1 MLLLRKFPCL
11 STMRNCRRALCC
23 VVVWSIVILV
33 SIDVSTATWSP
44 HLHPKETHHHSYS
57 QDQNSGNQNGCQ
69 QPNSNYMNA
78 DALRGGSTIL
88 QPPPPPPPLQQH
100 QESEM
105 LQHQHHHRQ
114 NPPDHHKEAPSFIPK
129 IKLKHVANALLH
141 TCEWNRRLL
150 QGLKHW
156 GGRHRSSSQSHQYIE
171 DQKQQLHS
179 NTNVH
184 DSQQNKYGN
193 LPVNVHPSRAWQP
206 PIQALSGRLLEEEEL
221 SLFHA
226 KIPRS
231 QSSSSSDLD
240 EIGEDMVRYWGPDLL
255 PYLEHIVDLLGMDK
269 NGVEISLAMIYM
281 DRACS
286 VETPRSNGVPSCPF
300 CSPRTVH
307 RLSLSALMIS
317 IQAVR
322 GEPQHLGMTE
332 DEYYTRLSLS
342 LGIPLLQLQQMVE
355 WMRAALGDDG
365 LYVTLEEMRTWSRSL
380 EAIFSSSSS
389 SQTQ

>member
-1 MLLLRKFPCL
+1 M
-11 STMRNCRRALCC
+11 
-23 VVVWSIVILV
+23 VVWCIVVLV
-33 SIDVSTATWSP
+33 SIDVSTATRSP
-44 HLHPKETHHHSYS
+44 HQQPKEIYTHKYH
-57 QDQNSGNQNGCQ
+57 QDCESRNQNGNQ
-69 QPNSNYMNA
+69 QPNVDYIYG

-88 QPPPPPPPLQQH
+88 QPPPPPLQQQH
-100 QESEM
+100 QESEL
-105 LQHQHHHRQ
+105 LQQQQQQQQHHHHHRQ
-114 NPPDHHKEAPSFIPK
+114 IPPDHHEEAPSFIPK
-129 IKLKHVANALLH
+129 INVKQVAKALLH
-141 TCEWNRRLL
+141 TSEWNRRLL

-156 GGRHRSSSQSHQYIE
+156 GRHRNQIPSSQSQQYI
-171 DQKQQLHS
+171 DNQKHQPH
-179 NTNVH
+179 NNNKYVH
-184 DSQQNKYGN
+184 DSQQNMYGN

-206 PIQALSGRLLEEEEL
+206 PIQASSGRFLEEEEL

-231 QSSSSSDLD
+231 RCSPPSDLD
-240 EIGEDMVRYWGPDLL
+240 EIGEDMRGVRYWGPDLL
-255 PYLEHIVDLLGMDK
+255 PYLEHIVDLLGVDK
-269 NGVEISLAMIYM
+269 NGVEISLAMIYL